1 MSIKDLFEKKNKIL
15 ADKNLSDI
23 GDEVESAAYIQEHR
37 KRKEALE
44 PHVDFATASNFAF
57 YGSAAQ
63 YYEDAVDRIT
73 NTYPYDGSK
82 REKVQWHNSSSY
94 VDEYVFENLYPR
106 TTGYATFCADG
117 WGTLSAGSNGDKFT
131 LSNTPEYVTIKGG
144 PNKDNLWNTA
154 SLRVSNLKIDG
165 NHGNTVEFWMKKAAF
180 NIGGKEGINEVI
192 FDSWKTGSVQGAS
205 DYGRFTV
212 RLSGSHHGASPFR
225 ITYMSGTTGVPA
237 AQLGSGSLVTTASV
251 ADGAWHHY
259 AVYVKNSGSNLNL
272 RLYVDG
278 DLSHTTATGSTVGEV
293 QGGVMANVAALFTA
307 SHGATNTQQTIGWGK
322 LSASLDEFRYWRT
335 ARTSKQIGR
344 NWFTN
349 VDGGT
354 NTDKNFTAS
363 LGVYYKFNEGITT
376 TAATDSVVLDY
387 SGRVSNGTW
396 TGYNASAR
404 NTGSAMVLADATD
417 KEFTDPIVYGDHPD
431 VTSVR
436 GVLIN
441 SGSNHD
447 YTNNAWI
454 YGSIPSWITE
464 QENEEGASSLKK
476 LTQIIGSY
484 FDTLHLQIQELPRL
498 KDARYV
504 YDDDKPYPFSREI
517 VQNYGMTSPEIFVD
531 AEIIEQLASRDEDR
545 DFKEKLYNVKNQI
558 YNNIYNNLLSIYK
571 SKGTEKS
578 FRNLIR
584 CFGVDDELIKIN
596 TYAQNATYKIEE
608 KSRNTV
614 VKKKYADFNAADR
627 VAATVFQYA
636 DTAETRNYISSS
648 QDFKDI
654 PISVETEVYFPKKNT
669 QTDSNYY
676 ASTFKTSSLYGL
688 HSVGSDTASYS
699 WDTDDPANFQVFAV
713 RDQEESKIVKFRVD
727 SSMVGWPT
735 LTSSYYHDVYDG
747 QKWNFAVKVRPTDW
761 PYTGPVANTDDSYTI
776 EFYGVNAEAGTV
788 RDEFIIS
795 GTIPYASG
803 TTFLSSHKRMY
814 VGAHKSVFSGTV
826 LQNSDVRISSARYWN
841 SYIENEAVKAHAKD
855 PSSYGPL
862 HPYRN
867 AYLYEFMDH
876 AKMYIPKIDTLL
888 LHWDFSNVTGSNA
901 AGQFVVQD
909 RTSGSVSTKDKYGSF
924 KGHYSQHKGLGHS
937 FPASSAEVVQT
948 EYVPSAKQVPIESIA
963 STDMVSTLSEDDQK
977 LYTRDSRPSF
987 YYISIEKNMYQT
999 ISEEMLK
1006 MFGSVVDFNNLI
1018 GNPVNKYR
1026 QEYKDI
1032 KKLRELFYDKV
1043 ENTPSLE
1050 RFIEYYKWLDSSM
1063 SAMLEQLIPATAN
1076 TSEGVGTIIESHT
1089 LERNKYQH
1097 KFPTLEMKQTDPTTV
1112 IRGISELVYDWS
1124 KSHAPQPAIDPVAA
1138 TATVTIT
1145 DYTELNAGDKVNLIA
1160 TDGTNYNFTQGD
1172 QSSVNGTFEA
1182 ATSNNQTAANLM
1194 NVINT
1199 TSGPS
1204 GTRFTAA
1211 VDGAV
1216 VTATQATTG
1225 TGGNTTVTLTDSGTA
1240 GMSKTNFTGG
1250 ADDVI
1255 TITQATAGG
1264 SGNTTVTLTDSGT
1277 AGMTK
1282 ANFTGGTNQGLNQ
1295 NKNPHWWLERAERD
1309 RYPISNSDGKMEA
1322 GRANIRDVINSNN
1335 QSTAPTLSY
1344 PPADYE
1350 ETSSRYPVNQSF
1362 SSTTY
1367 SGSTFAK
1374 RSFSKIYRFKVEQ
1387 DRFIKSGV
1395 NNNVGNGKN
1404 INFVFANTDFG
1415 RAGDAWTN
1423 LLNFKADE
1431 ITKPRAHEMLSKLPY
1446 EKNRYSLKVY
1456 DRASNLLGDADR
1468 ILPFTL
1474 ISSSLSTT
1482 ENEDVIT
1489 GYHRYIKTNFTGNVD
1504 IVNLHWDGV
1513 GGEQPLQGPFT
1524 EKWVGGLQY
1533 RHAPLNVSMSRSP
1546 KGANGLA
1553 DKFSRPEG
1561 WYIKLDSPIGGAVIQ
1576 HPRQVEAG
1584 ARSPYLRYFR
1594 DEVAKR
1600 PVNIRNIR
1608 TVTAS
1613 ATASVRLGN
1622 YHRNYEVVQTSGRIH
1637 NNFYFTNTAAGISN
1651 AETNSD
1657 HVSGVM
1663 DFALPDRGQ
1672 NQSVIVERFSAPG
1685 GPDVMSR
1692 GVLDEVAEEYAA
1704 NNALPFRNL
1713 AVRIPLQQLLTE
1725 HCGRAGIRS
1734 GSALGAL
1741 GADSNPGY
1749 GNKAAFHKTPR
1760 NGRKRYRMVGEE
1772 GSSPTF
1778 EVISK
1783 YDNAYVQHHIPQSD
1797 MGYMWISAS
1806 AISNKSLGHA
1816 TASSDITFCSAS
1828 DLAVYHQT
1836 GSTEGGFPASKN
1848 NASKLIALHG
1858 GGRHINYG
1866 MYVNF
1871 AGLNVVMVE
1880 NYIDG
1885 TLEGKSTNQIGTNIV
1900 SGTSPSEAWKG
1911 QHGYVAGKAAPYG
1924 AAFGRAGGVGRDFNL
1939 DPDDTG
1945 MPFAKPTEANVITLN
1960 DPIEHPVTLVGGIDT
1975 TMDSTVN
1982 ALFTGSA
1989 VILNSINLR
1998 RNGPYQ
2004 HPSWKQ
2010 IRTGETN
2017 ILARWH
2023 KKNNVISISLDS
2035 PGGGLGA
2042 PDRQEI
2048 EIINAVPPPWAV
2060 E

>member
-15 ADKNLSDI
+15 ADKNLSDV
-23 GDEVESAAYIQEHR
+23 GAEVESAAYIREHR

-82 REKVQWHNSSSY
+82 REKIQWHNSSSY
-94 VDEYVFENLYPR
+94 IDEHVFENLYPR
-106 TTGYATFCADG
+106 TTGYVTFCADG

-131 LSNTPEYVTIKGG
+131 LSNTPEYITIKGG

-165 NHGNTVEFWMKKAAF
+165 NYGNTVEFWMKKAAF

-212 RLSGSHHGASPFR
+212 LLSGSHHGASPFR
-225 ITYMSGTTGVPA
+225 VTYMSGTTGVA
-237 AQLGSGSLVTTASV
+237 SAMLGSGSTVTTASV

-259 AVYVKNSGSNLNL
+259 AVYVKNSGSALNL

-278 DLSHTTATGSTVGEV
+278 ELSHTTATGSTVGEV
-293 QGGVMANVAALFTA
+293 QGGVMANIAALFTA

-344 NWFTN
+344 HWFTS

-363 LGVYYKFNEGITT
+363 LGVYYKFNEGITAI
-376 TAATDSVVLDY
+376 AATDSTVLDY
-387 SGRVSNGTW
+387 SGRVSNGVW

-404 NTGSAMVLADATD
+404 NTGSAMVLAGATD
-417 KEFTDPIVYGDHPD
+417 KEFTDPIVYADHPD
-431 VTSVR
+431 VTSIR

-454 YGSIPSWITE
+454 YGSIPAWITE
-464 QENEEGASSLKK
+464 QENEEGSSTLKK
-476 LTQIIGSY
+476 LTQVIGSY
-484 FDTLHLQIQELPRL
+484 FDTLQLQIQELSRI
-498 KDARYV
+498 KDTRYV
-504 YDDDKPYPFSREI
+504 SDGDKPYPFSKEM
-517 VQNYGMTSPEIFVD
+517 VENYGMVAPEIFVD

-545 DFKEKLYNVKNQI
+545 DFKQKIYDVKNHI
-558 YNNIYNNLLSIYK
+558 YNNIYNNLLAIYK

-608 KSRNTV
+608 RSRETV
-614 VKKKYADFNAADR
+614 IKKKYADFNAGDR

-636 DTAETRNYISSS
+636 DTAEARNYISSS

-654 PISVETEVYFPKKNT
+654 PISVETEVYFPKKST
-669 QTDSNYY
+669 QTDANYY
-676 ASTFKTSSLYGL
+676 VSSFKTSSLYGL
-688 HSVGSDTASYS
+688 HSVGSETDSYS
-699 WDTDDPANFQVFAV
+699 WATDDPANFQVFAV
-713 RDQEESKIVKFRVD
+713 RDKEESKRVKFRVD
-727 SSMVGWPT
+727 SSIVGWPT

-761 PYTGPVANTDDSYTI
+761 PYTGPIANTDDSYTV

-788 RDEFIIS
+788 RSEFAIS
-795 GTIPYASG
+795 GTIAYVSG
-803 TTFLSSHKRMY
+803 TNFLSQHKRMY
-814 VGAHKSVFSGTV
+814 VGAHKSVFSGAV

-876 AKMYIPKIDTLL
+876 AKKYIPKIDTLL

-909 RTSGSVSTKDKYGSF
+909 RTSGSVSTKDRYGSF

-937 FPASSAEVVQT
+937 FPASSTEVVQT
-948 EYVPSAKQVPIESIA
+948 EYVPAAKQLPIESVA
-963 STDMVSTLSEDDQK
+963 ATDMVAVLNEGDQK

-1018 GNPVNKYR
+1018 GEPVNKYR

-1063 SAMLEQLIPATAN
+1063 SVMLEQLIPASAN
-1076 TSEGVGTIIESHT
+1076 TSDGVGTVIESHV

-1097 KFPTLEMKQTDPTTV
+1097 KFPTLEMKQKDPTTV
-1112 IRGISELVYDWS
+1112 IRGISELVYDWD
-1124 KSHAPQPAIDPVAA
+1124 KSHAPP
-1138 TATVTIT
+1138 
-1145 DYTELNAGDKVNLIA
+1145 
-1160 TDGTNYNFTQGD
+1160 
-1172 QSSVNGTFEA
+1172 
-1182 ATSNNQTAANLM
+1182 
-1194 NVINT
+1194 
-1199 TSGPS
+1199 
-1204 GTRFTAA
+1204 
-1211 VDGAV
+1211 
-1216 VTATQATTG
+1216 
-1225 TGGNTTVTLTDSGTA
+1225 
-1240 GMSKTNFTGG
+1240 
-1250 ADDVI
+1250 
-1255 TITQATAGG
+1255 
-1264 SGNTTVTLTDSGT
+1264 
-1277 AGMTK
+1277 
-1282 ANFTGGTNQGLNQ
+1282 GGTDQDV
-1295 NKNPHWWLERAERD
+1295 NPHWWLERAERD
-1309 RYPISNSDGKMEA
+1309 RSPISNGDGKMEA
-1322 GRANIRDVINSNN
+1322 DRATIRDVINSNN
-1335 QSTAPTLSY
+1335 QSDAVDLTYVTDTSY
-1344 PPADYE
+1344 EDTSPDYPIP
-1350 ETSSRYPVNQSF
+1350 SGRAYP
-1362 SSTTY
+1362 STTY

-1374 RSFSKIYRFKVEQ
+1374 RAFSKVYRLKVEQ
-1387 DRFIKSGV
+1387 NKSIKSGV

-1415 RAGDAWTN
+1415 NAGDAWTN
-1423 LLNFKADE
+1423 LINFKAGE
-1431 ITKPRAHEMLSKLPY
+1431 ITKPRAHEMLPKLPY
-1446 EKNRYSLKVY
+1446 EKNRYSLKVT
-1456 DRASNLLGDADR
+1456 DRNSNLLGDVDR
-1468 ILPFTL
+1468 IMPFTL
-1474 ISSSLSTT
+1474 VSSSLSTT
-1482 ENEDVIT
+1482 GNEDVIT

-1524 EKWVGGLQY
+1524 ERWVGGLQY
-1533 RHAPLNVSMSRSP
+1533 RHATLNVSMSRSP
-1546 KGANGLA
+1546 QATNGLA
-1553 DKFSRPEG
+1553 DKHSRPEG
-1561 WYIKLDSPIGGAVIQ
+1561 WFIRLESSTSKIQ
-1576 HPRQVEAG
+1576 HPRQNETASVT
-1584 ARSPYLRYFR
+1584 PYLRYFR

-1600 PVNIRNIR
+1600 PVNIKNIR

-1622 YHRNYEVVQTSGRIH
+1622 YHKNYEIVQTSGRIH

-1749 GNKAAFHKTPR
+1749 GNKAAFHKTQR
-1760 NGRKRYRMVGEE
+1760 NTRKRYRMVGEE

-1828 DLAVYHQT
+1828 DLSTYYFT
-1836 GSTEGGFPASKN
+1836 GSGLEYHRFPASKE
-1848 NASKLIALHG
+1848 NAANMVLLHG
-1858 GGRHINYG
+1858 AGTVINPLR
-1866 MYVNF
+1866 YVNF
-1871 AGLNVVMVE
+1871 AGLNVIMVE
-1880 NYIDG
+1880 NHIDG
-1885 TLEGKSTNQIGTNIV
+1885 TLEGRSTNQIGSVTLDKY
-1900 SGTSPSEAWKG
+1900 SPSDRWGDITEATARSTQPDRLG
-1911 QHGYVAGKAAPYG
+1911 QYYSADHGRINYTIRNDGNPD
-1924 AAFGRAGGVGRDFNL
+1924 GGSGDDGIVG
-1939 DPDDTG
+1939 TTW
-1945 MPFAKPTEANVITLN
+1945 AKPEATGDPPGSKMETLLATGN
-1960 DPIEHPVTLVGGIDT
+1960 GDSLHT
-1975 TMDSTVN
+1975 TPGHN

-2035 PGGGLGA
+2035 PGGGLRA
-2042 PDRQEI
+2042 PGDI
-2048 EIINAVPPPWAV
+2048 E
-2060 E
+2060 